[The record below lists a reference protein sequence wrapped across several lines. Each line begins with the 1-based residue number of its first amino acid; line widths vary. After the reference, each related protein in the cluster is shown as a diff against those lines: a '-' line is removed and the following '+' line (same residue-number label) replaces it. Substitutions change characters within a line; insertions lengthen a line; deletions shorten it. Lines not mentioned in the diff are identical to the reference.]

1 MNITEFKAELI
12 VLGFK
17 REKNTE
23 YNNDVFTNESYGDGK
38 LCIEVY
44 VDSYSVCF
52 VWKLGNGKKVGTCYY
67 VHKEVSECKNVETL
81 ISQFVDD
88 SVKMYGL
95 KLA

>member
-1 MNITEFKAELI
+1 MNITEFKAKLI

-44 VDSYSVCF
+44 VDSYNVRF
-52 VWKLGNGKKVGTCYY
+52 VWKLGNGKRVGKCYY

-88 SVKMYGL
+88 SI
-95 KLA
+95 KLYSIQK